1 MAGFFSRL
9 KGKDGPTTLTKTK
22 KGQQAA
28 SQVLPAKPKW
38 SDAWTRTSVEAE
50 EVQELLKGCT
60 VELKSRALDVPFFL
74 LPFRPTSDPSAART
88 FIRNYFDGKQTL
100 QGDDLLQELRL
111 TEPMVLCSVVKWCW
125 SRLAGGV
132 VTWDSYEMFRIGE
145 LDSEM
150 ARDSFT
156 AFIPVG
162 ADSDARSKI
171 IFDFFDL
178 LAAVA
183 AHGKKNGLGG
193 RKLSRLAGWWA
204 FDHGSKVEGF
214 DGGYKGWSAAADAT
228 SHLFFAYLRSMSPES
243 VKGVNGISTLPISL
257 QKLVQETEYPP
268 MAPTLMLYSTP
279 KVAMIVESVS
289 PTPFALLRRANNFVY
304 RDEDHA
310 LQEFSNYDDPVKAL
324 SDECRRVLRSISSSN
339 QTQVSNS
346 KNSTGLKDASWSRFE
361 DIGFSGAFDEA
372 EEDQED
378 QFSAKRRENAQS
390 LRSAP
395 HSKTMDMGRP
405 TTPSWADF
413 LSSGFVDE
421 KMNNPTPLLLPPDKI
436 LPPIETSRG
445 RSSQSH
451 RPRLESDRTLEPGE
465 LASITKFDLD
475 DSFWWV
481 WISSLAGEETAER
494 KAAFGRCALVET
506 VIPHGKWLVIEEQ
519 VKGAAPAPEA
529 GAYLAEKKSRFGWT
543 KRGKGVSRSKSST
556 AKTEDKT
563 TLHPP
568 FGTAQSTGSRTN
580 IGPDQY
586 ARIQAT
592 AVQLQQ
598 KQRQQAAEQE
608 IQARRGRGESDSG
621 SHMKTNSVLTMQPV
635 IMTEL
640 SPAMKWARKYDKDA
654 VREAYLTNDS
664 TGKGAQT
671 NGNGHVSAA
680 NGAAAERDLPAVPP
694 KETTAAQDTI
704 APAALP
710 PTPPKVMSNLA
721 AEKAAEV
728 GLPVDAHPTERARPT
743 TPPLKRNP
751 ASQSHLITPP
761 KKTQQQSLAQF
772 LETTEPDNSAATK
785 QNPESPDQHNKL
797 KKKSGGGGFKKMF
810 GRNKNRDSIQS
821 KPPSAGPAN
830 AAAVEKTQGQL
841 QAGGATLGRRFSG
854 FRKKS
859 QQDVSTFGKPA
870 ASMTASQA
878 PASIAESEDR
888 TPTQSPDMGA
898 AQQAFGQE
906 RSYNPSVQESLS
918 RVDTADAH
926 EARQAFSSFDQGPLE
941 DVPAFAPEASPVA
954 SPRHSVDATRSAPTG
969 GKSPAVLA
977 AIEKLEKKNQA
988 AAAVLTKAP
997 KTPLAASGKGEV
1009 GEEGKTV
1016 SPVGDRW
1023 AQIRKNAAER
1033 AAARQSEDQ
1042 KSAGT
1047 EGDGGETSGEETI
1060 ESRVARIK
1068 ARVAELTGNMENGAP
1083 VAGSPRR

>member
-1 MAGFFSRL
+1 
-9 KGKDGPTTLTKTK
+9 
-22 KGQQAA
+22 
-28 SQVLPAKPKW
+28 
-38 SDAWTRTSVEAE
+38 
-50 EVQELLKGCT
+50 
-60 VELKSRALDVPFFL
+60 
-74 LPFRPTSDPSAART
+74 
-88 FIRNYFDGKQTL
+88 
-100 QGDDLLQELRL
+100 
-111 TEPMVLCSVVKWCW
+111 
-125 SRLAGGV
+125 
-132 VTWDSYEMFRIGE
+132 
-145 LDSEM
+145 
-150 ARDSFT
+150 
-156 AFIPVG
+156 
-162 ADSDARSKI
+162 
-171 IFDFFDL
+171 
-178 LAAVA
+178 
-183 AHGKKNGLGG
+183 
-193 RKLSRLAGWWA
+193 
-204 FDHGSKVEGF
+204 
-214 DGGYKGWSAAADAT
+214 
-228 SHLFFAYLRSMSPES
+228 MSPES
-243 VKGVNGISTLPISL
+243 VKGVNGISNLPISL

-268 MAPTLMLYSTP
+268 MTPTLMLYSTP

-310 LQEFSNYDDPVKAL
+310 LQDFSNYDDPVKAL

-361 DIGFSGAFDEA
+361 DIGFSGAFDET
-372 EEDQED
+372 EEDQVD
-378 QFSAKRRENAQS
+378 QFNPKRRENAQS
-390 LRSAP
+390 LRSVP
-395 HSKTMDMGRP
+395 QSKTLDMGRP

-421 KMNNPTPLLLPPDKI
+421 KTNNPTPLLLPPDKI

-451 RPRLESDRTLEPGE
+451 RPRLESDPTLEPGE

-519 VKGAAPAPEA
+519 VKGAAPVPEA
-529 GAYLAEKKSRFGWT
+529 GAYMAEKKSRFGWT

-556 AKTEDKT
+556 AKTEDKSN
-563 TLHPP
+563 LHPP

-608 IQARRGRGESDSG
+608 SQTRRGRGGSDTG
-621 SHMKTNSVLTMQPV
+621 GHLKTNSVLTMQPV
-635 IMTEL
+635 IMNEL

-654 VREAYLTNDS
+654 VREAYLSNDS
-664 TGKGAQT
+664 TGKGAHT
-671 NGNGHVSAA
+671 NGNGHLSPT
-680 NGAAAERDLPAVPP
+680 NGNTASERDLPAVPP
-694 KETTAAQDTI
+694 KEATAPAEDLSIT
-704 APAALP
+704 PAALP
-710 PTPPKVMSNLA
+710 PTPAKERAEVSNLA
-721 AEKAAEV
+721 AEKALEV
-728 GLPVDAHPTERARPT
+728 GQPVDAHPAARPRPT
-743 TPPLKRNP
+743 TPPLKRSP
-751 ASQSHLITPP
+751 ESQSHLITPP

-772 LETTEPDNSAATK
+772 LETTEGTNGTAAKDT
-785 QNPESPDQHNKL
+785 PESPDHHNKL

-810 GRNKNRDSIQS
+810 GRNKNRDSLQS
-821 KPPSAGPAN
+821 KPPQAP
-830 AAAVEKTQGQL
+830 AAAAAATEKTQGQL

-859 QQDVSTFGKPA
+859 QQDVSSFGKPTP
-870 ASMTASQA
+870 SITTSQA

-888 TPTQSPDMGA
+888 TPTQSPEIGH
-898 AQQAFGQE
+898 QAFE

-941 DVPAFAPEASPVA
+941 DVPAFAPDASPEA
-954 SPRHSVDATRSAPTG
+954 SPRHSLDRSAAPAPS
-969 GKSPAVLA
+969 KSPAVLA
-977 AIEKLEKKNQA
+977 VIEKLEKKNQ
-988 AAAVLTKAP
+988 AAVLTKAP
-997 KTPLAASGKGEV
+997 KTPLAAREIGVEGA
-1009 GEEGKTV
+1009 EGKTV

-1033 AAARQSEDQ
+1033 AAKRESEDTR
-1042 KSAGT
+1042 SAGT
-1047 EGDGGETSGEETI
+1047 DGEGETSGEE
-1060 ESRVARIK
+1060 SKFFA
-1068 ARVAELTGNMENGAP
+1068 LN
-1083 VAGSPRR
+1083 

>member
-1 MAGFFSRL
+1 MPGFFSRL
-9 KGKDGPTTLTKTK
+9 KGKDGPTTLTKSK

-28 SQVLPAKPKW
+28 AQALPAKPKW

-60 VELKSRALDVPFFL
+60 IELKSRALDVPFFL

-88 FIRNYFDGKQTL
+88 FIRNYFDGKHAL
-100 QGDDLLQELRL
+100 HGEGLLQELRL

-183 AHGKKNGLGG
+183 AHGKTNGLGG

-204 FDHGSKVEGF
+204 FDHGNNGKGF
-214 DGGYKGWSAAADAT
+214 DGGYKGWAAAADAT

-268 MAPTLMLYSTP
+268 MTPTLMLYSTP

-310 LQEFSNYDDPVKAL
+310 LQDFSNYDDPVKAL

-361 DIGFSGAFDEA
+361 DIGFSGAFDET
-372 EEDQED
+372 EEDQEE
-378 QFSAKRRENAQS
+378 QTFGAKRRENAQS

-421 KMNNPTPLLLPPDKI
+421 KTNNPTPLLLPPDKI

-451 RPRLESDRTLEPGE
+451 RPRLESDRDLEPGE

-529 GAYLAEKKSRFGWT
+529 GAYMAEKKSRFGWT
-543 KRGKGVSRSKSST
+543 KRSKGVSRSKSST

-563 TLHPP
+563 TLHPSY
-568 FGTAQSTGSRTN
+568 GTAQTTGGRTN

-608 IQARRGRGESDSG
+608 TQARRGRGESDSG
-621 SHMKTNSVLTMQPV
+621 GHMKTNSVLTMQPV

-671 NGNGHVSAA
+671 NGNSHT
-680 NGAAAERDLPAVPP
+680 NGNASAERDLPA
-694 KETTAAQDTI
+694 I
-704 APAALP
+704 P
-710 PTPPKVMSNLA
+710 PTDS
-721 AEKAAEV
+721 
-728 GLPVDAHPTERARPT
+728 
-743 TPPLKRNP
+743 TP
-751 ASQSHLITPP
+751 
-761 KKTQQQSLAQF
+761 
-772 LETTEPDNSAATK
+772 
-785 QNPESPDQHNKL
+785 
-797 KKKSGGGGFKKMF
+797 
-810 GRNKNRDSIQS
+810 
-821 KPPSAGPAN
+821 
-830 AAAVEKTQGQL
+830 
-841 QAGGATLGRRFSG
+841 
-854 FRKKS
+854 
-859 QQDVSTFGKPA
+859 
-870 ASMTASQA
+870 
-878 PASIAESEDR
+878 
-888 TPTQSPDMGA
+888 
-898 AQQAFGQE
+898 
-906 RSYNPSVQESLS
+906 
-918 RVDTADAH
+918 ADA
-926 EARQAFSSFDQGPLE
+926 L
-941 DVPAFAPEASPVA
+941 
-954 SPRHSVDATRSAPTG
+954 
-969 GKSPAVLA
+969 
-977 AIEKLEKKNQA
+977 
-988 AAAVLTKAP
+988 
-997 KTPLAASGKGEV
+997 
-1009 GEEGKTV
+1009 
-1016 SPVGDRW
+1016 
-1023 AQIRKNAAER
+1023 
-1033 AAARQSEDQ
+1033 
-1042 KSAGT
+1042 
-1047 EGDGGETSGEETI
+1047 
-1060 ESRVARIK
+1060 
-1068 ARVAELTGNMENGAP
+1068 
-1083 VAGSPRR
+1083 

>member
-1 MAGFFSRL
+1 MVGFFSRL
-9 KGKDGPTTLTKTK
+9 KGKDGPTTLSKSK

-60 VELKSRALDVPFFL
+60 IELKSRALDVPFFL

-88 FIRNYFDGKQTL
+88 FIRNYFDGKQAL
-100 QGDDLLQELRL
+100 HGENLLQELRL

-204 FDHGSKVEGF
+204 FDHANKGDGF
-214 DGGYKGWSAAADAT
+214 DGGYKSWSAAADAT
-228 SHLFFAYLRSMSPES
+228 SHLFFAYLRSMSPDS
-243 VKGVNGISTLPISL
+243 VKGINGISTLPISL

-268 MAPTLMLYSTP
+268 MTPTLMFYSTP

-289 PTPFALLRRANNFVY
+289 PTPFALLRRAKDFVY

-310 LQEFSNYDDPVKAL
+310 LQDLSKYDDAVKAL

-361 DIGFSGAFDEA
+361 DIGFSGAFDET

-378 QFSAKRRENAQS
+378 QFAAKRRENAQS

-395 HSKTMDMGRP
+395 HSNTLDMGRP

-421 KMNNPTPLLLPPDKI
+421 KTNNPTPLLLPPDKI

-451 RPRLESDRTLEPGE
+451 RPRLESDPSLAPGE

-494 KAAFGRCALVET
+494 KSAFGRCALVET
-506 VIPHGKWLVIEEQ
+506 VIPHGKWIVIEEM
-519 VKGAAPAPEA
+519 VKGAAPVPEA
-529 GAYLAEKKSRFGWT
+529 GAYMAEKKSRFGWT

-556 AKTEDKT
+556 AKTEDKS
-563 TLHPP
+563 TLHPSYA
-568 FGTAQSTGSRTN
+568 TSQTTGSRTN

-608 IQARRGRGESDSG
+608 SIARRGRGASDSG
-621 SHMKTNSVLTMQPV
+621 GHMKTNSVLTMQPV

-671 NGNGHVSAA
+671 NGNGHLSPA
-680 NGAAAERDLPAVPP
+680 NGNGNAERDLPAIPP
-694 KETTAAQDTI
+694 TESNAADDLAI

-710 PTPPKVMSNLA
+710 PTPPKGNAQISNLA

-728 GLPVDAHPTERARPT
+728 GLPVDPHPAERPRPT
-743 TPPLKRNP
+743 TPLKRNP
-751 ASQSHLITPP
+751 ESQSHLITPP

-772 LETTEPDNSAATK
+772 LETTENGNGAVSK
-785 QNPESPDQHNKL
+785 ENPESPDHHNKL

-810 GRNKNRDSIQS
+810 GRNKNRDSLQS
-821 KPPSAGPAN
+821 KPPSTGPAG
-830 AAAVEKTQGQL
+830 AAAVEKSQGQL

-859 QQDVSTFGKPA
+859 QQDVSSFGKPT

-878 PASIAESEDR
+878 PASIAESDDR
-888 TPTQSPDMGA
+888 TPTQSPEIGA
-898 AQQAFGQE
+898 AQHAFEQE

-941 DVPAFAPEASPVA
+941 DVPAFAPEASPPA
-954 SPRHSVDATRSAPTG
+954 SPKRSLDATPPT

-988 AAAVLTKAP
+988 VLTKAP
-997 KTPLAASGKGEV
+997 KTPLAPVDIGAD
-1009 GEEGKTV
+1009 GKTV

-1047 EGDGGETSGEETI
+1047 DGDGGETSGEETI

-1083 VAGSPRR
+1083 VTGGPAHR

>member
-9 KGKDGPTTLTKTK
+9 KGKDGPTTLTKSK

-60 VELKSRALDVPFFL
+60 IELKSRALDVPFFL

-88 FIRNYFDGKQTL
+88 FIRNYFDGKQAL
-100 QGDDLLQELRL
+100 HGDNLLQELRL

-204 FDHGSKVEGF
+204 FDHGNKGEGF

-372 EEDQED
+372 EEDQEN
-378 QFSAKRRENAQS
+378 QTFGAKRRENAQS

-395 HSKTMDMGRP
+395 HSKTLDMGRP

-519 VKGAAPAPEA
+519 VKGAAPAPEE

-563 TLHPP
+563 TLHPSY
-568 FGTAQSTGSRTN
+568 GTAQTTGSRTN

-608 IQARRGRGESDSG
+608 TQARRGRGESDSG
-621 SHMKTNSVLTMQPV
+621 GHMKTNSVLSMQPV

-664 TGKGAQT
+664 TGKGAHT
-671 NGNGHVSAA
+671 NGNGYVSKT
-680 NGAAAERDLPAVPP
+680 NGNAPAERDLPAIPP
-694 KETTAAQDTI
+694 KETKEDISI

-710 PTPPKVMSNLA
+710 PTPPKQVSNLA

-728 GLPVDAHPTERARPT
+728 GLPVSPHPAERPRPT
-743 TPPLKRNP
+743 TPLKRNP
-751 ASQSHLITPP
+751 ESQSHLITPP

-772 LETTEPDNSAATK
+772 LETTEANGSAKDT
-785 QNPESPDQHNKL
+785 PESPDQHNKL

-821 KPPSAGPAN
+821 KPPSAAPAS
-830 AAAVEKTQGQL
+830 AAAVEKAQGQL
-841 QAGGATLGRRFSG
+841 QSGGATLGRRFSG

-859 QQDVSTFGKPA
+859 QQDVSSFGKPA
-870 ASMTASQA
+870 PSITTSQA

-888 TPTQSPDMGA
+888 TPTQSPEIGPG
-898 AQQAFGQE
+898 QQAFE

-941 DVPAFAPEASPVA
+941 DVPAFAPEASPQA
-954 SPRHSVDATRSAPTG
+954 SPRHSFDAAPAPS
-969 GKSPAVLA
+969 KSPAVLA
-977 AIEKLEKKNQA
+977 AIEKLEKKN
-988 AAAVLTKAP
+988 AVLTKAP
-997 KTPLAASGKGEV
+997 KTPSAAAEV
-1009 GEEGKTV
+1009 GPDGKTV

-1047 EGDGGETSGEETI
+1047 DGEGGETSGEETI

-1083 VAGSPRR
+1083 VAGGPARR

>member
-1 MAGFFSRL
+1 
-9 KGKDGPTTLTKTK
+9 
-22 KGQQAA
+22 
-28 SQVLPAKPKW
+28 
-38 SDAWTRTSVEAE
+38 
-50 EVQELLKGCT
+50 
-60 VELKSRALDVPFFL
+60 
-74 LPFRPTSDPSAART
+74 
-88 FIRNYFDGKQTL
+88 
-100 QGDDLLQELRL
+100 
-111 TEPMVLCSVVKWCW
+111 
-125 SRLAGGV
+125 
-132 VTWDSYEMFRIGE
+132 
-145 LDSEM
+145 
-150 ARDSFT
+150 
-156 AFIPVG
+156 
-162 ADSDARSKI
+162 
-171 IFDFFDL
+171 
-178 LAAVA
+178 
-183 AHGKKNGLGG
+183 
-193 RKLSRLAGWWA
+193 
-204 FDHGSKVEGF
+204 
-214 DGGYKGWSAAADAT
+214 
-228 SHLFFAYLRSMSPES
+228 MSPES

-268 MAPTLMLYSTP
+268 MTPTLMLYSTP

-378 QFSAKRRENAQS
+378 QTFGAKRRENAQS

-529 GAYLAEKKSRFGWT
+529 GAYMAEKKSRFGWT

-598 KQRQQAAEQE
+598 KQRQQAADQE

-621 SHMKTNSVLTMQPV
+621 GHMKTNSVLTMQPAV
-635 IMTEL
+635 MTEL

-664 TGKGAQT
+664 TGKGAQA
-671 NGNGHVSAA
+671 NGNGHASQT
-680 NGAAAERDLPAVPP
+680 NGSAAAERDLPAIPP
-694 KETTAAQDTI
+694 TEKTVAQDTI
-704 APAALP
+704 TPAALP
-710 PTPPKVMSNLA
+710 SPPPKAISNLA

-728 GLPVDAHPTERARPT
+728 GLPVDAHPAERPRPT

-772 LETTEPDNSAATK
+772 LNSTETGNGAAK
-785 QNPESPDQHNKL
+785 SNPESPDQHNKL

-821 KPPSAGPAN
+821 KPPSAAPAN
-830 AAAVEKTQGQL
+830 AAAVEKVQGQL
-841 QAGGATLGRRFSG
+841 QSGGATLGRRFSG

-859 QQDVSTFGKPA
+859 QQDVSKPA
-870 ASMTASQA
+870 ASMTTSQA
-878 PASIAESEDR
+878 PESIAESEDR
-888 TPTQSPDMGA
+888 TPTQSPEIGA
-898 AQQAFGQE
+898 AQHAFGQE

-918 RVDTADAH
+918 RVDTADAR

-941 DVPAFAPEASPVA
+941 DVPAFAPEASPEA
-954 SPRHSVDATRSAPTG
+954 SPRHSLDNPAPAPT

-988 AAAVLTKAP
+988 AVLTKAP
-997 KTPLAASGKGEV
+997 KTPLAVGKIEV

-1047 EGDGGETSGEETI
+1047 DGDGGETSGEE
-1060 ESRVARIK
+1060 SKFCSV
-1068 ARVAELTGNMENGAP
+1068 
-1083 VAGSPRR
+1083 

>member
-9 KGKDGPTTLTKTK
+9 KGKDGPTSLTKSK

-28 SQVLPAKPKW
+28 SAVLPAKPKW

-60 VELKSRALDVPFFL
+60 IELKSRALDVPFFL

-88 FIRNYFDGKQTL
+88 FIRNYFDGKQAL

-204 FDHGSKVEGF
+204 FDHGNKAEGF
-214 DGGYKGWSAAADAT
+214 DGGYKGWAAAADAT

-268 MAPTLMLYSTP
+268 MTPTLMLYSTP

-378 QFSAKRRENAQS
+378 QTFGAKRRENAQS

-529 GAYLAEKKSRFGWT
+529 GAYMAEKKSRFGWT

-598 KQRQQAAEQE
+598 KQRQQAADQE

-621 SHMKTNSVLTMQPV
+621 GHMKTNSVLTMQPAV
-635 IMTEL
+635 MTEL

-664 TGKGAQT
+664 TGKGAQA
-671 NGNGHVSAA
+671 NGNGHASQT
-680 NGAAAERDLPAVPP
+680 NGSAAAERDLPAIPP
-694 KETTAAQDTI
+694 TEKTVAQDTI
-704 APAALP
+704 TPAALP
-710 PTPPKVMSNLA
+710 SPPPKAISNLA

-728 GLPVDAHPTERARPT
+728 GLPVVAHPAERPRPT

-772 LETTEPDNSAATK
+772 LNSTETGNGAAK
-785 QNPESPDQHNKL
+785 SNPESPDQHNKL

-821 KPPSAGPAN
+821 KPPSAAPAN
-830 AAAVEKTQGQL
+830 AAAVEKVQGQL
-841 QAGGATLGRRFSG
+841 QSGGATLGRRFSG

-859 QQDVSTFGKPA
+859 QQDVSKPA
-870 ASMTASQA
+870 ASMTTSQA
-878 PASIAESEDR
+878 PESIAESEDR
-888 TPTQSPDMGA
+888 TPTQSPEIGA
-898 AQQAFGQE
+898 AQHAFGQE

-918 RVDTADAH
+918 RVDTADAR

-941 DVPAFAPEASPVA
+941 D
-954 SPRHSVDATRSAPTG
+954 
-969 GKSPAVLA
+969 
-977 AIEKLEKKNQA
+977 
-988 AAAVLTKAP
+988 
-997 KTPLAASGKGEV
+997 
-1009 GEEGKTV
+1009 
-1016 SPVGDRW
+1016 
-1023 AQIRKNAAER
+1023 
-1033 AAARQSEDQ
+1033 SEDQ

-1047 EGDGGETSGEETI
+1047 DGDGGETSGEETI

-1083 VAGSPRR
+1083 AAGSPRR

>member
-9 KGKDGPTTLTKTK
+9 KGKDGPTTLTKSK

-60 VELKSRALDVPFFL
+60 IELKSRALDVPFFL

-88 FIRNYFDGKQTL
+88 FIRNYFDGKQAL

-204 FDHGSKVEGF
+204 FDHGNKGEGF

-268 MAPTLMLYSTP
+268 MTPTLMLYSTP

-310 LQEFSNYDDPVKAL
+310 LQDFSNYDDPVKAL

-378 QFSAKRRENAQS
+378 QTFGAKRRENAQS

-556 AKTEDKT
+556 AKTEDKA

-621 SHMKTNSVLTMQPV
+621 GHMKTNSVLTMQPAV
-635 IMTEL
+635 MTEL

-671 NGNGHVSAA
+671 NGNGHVSQT
-680 NGAAAERDLPAVPP
+680 NGAAAERDLPAIPP
-694 KETTAAQDTI
+694 TEKTAAQDTI
-704 APAALP
+704 TPAALP
-710 PTPPKVMSNLA
+710 PTPPKENAQMSNLA

-728 GLPVDAHPTERARPT
+728 GLPVDAHPAERARPT

-772 LETTEPDNSAATK
+772 LETTETGNGASTK

-821 KPPSAGPAN
+821 KPPSAAPAN

-841 QAGGATLGRRFSG
+841 QSGGATLGRRFSG

-859 QQDVSTFGKPA
+859 QQDVSKPS

-888 TPTQSPDMGA
+888 TPTQSPEIGA
-898 AQQAFGQE
+898 AQHAFGQE

-941 DVPAFAPEASPVA
+941 DVPAFAPDASPEA
-954 SPRHSVDATRSAPTG
+954 SPRHSLHNAAPAPAPTG

-988 AAAVLTKAP
+988 AVLTKAP
-997 KTPLAASGKGEV
+997 KTPLAAGKGEV
-1009 GEEGKTV
+1009 GEDGKTV

-1042 KSAGT
+1042 KSAET

-1083 VAGSPRR
+1083 AAGSPRR